1 MGYYVKK
8 PIVIQAVQFGDTD
21 FKQMPNWLINEYN
34 KKTWSYTWSYSYDL
48 DWIRNGF
55 VVETLEGSM
64 TGGRGDYIV
73 QGVEGELY
81 PCRGDIF
88 EKTYE
93 KAKEVKDNG

>member
-8 PIVIQAVQFGDTD
+8 PIVIQAVQFGDTK

-34 KKTWSYTWSYSYDL
+34 KKTWSYSYEWDG
-48 DWIRNGF
+48 IPNGF

-73 QGVEGELY
+73 QGIEGELY

-93 KAKEVKDNG
+93 KAKEEKDNG